1 MEVLN
6 LQVFVSLIL
15 VTGSIV
21 LFAYSARRR
30 DYEHAD
36 RLALFPI
43 ASDDACPIASDDAC
57 PIASDDARPI
67 AVPNAKPEES
77 HDSQR

>member
-1 MEVLN
+1 VEVLN

-15 VTGSIV
+15 VTGSII
-21 LFAYSARRR
+21 LFAYSARKR

-43 ASDDACPIASDDAC
+43 ASDDACPAAASNAV
-57 PIASDDARPI
+57 SN

>member
-15 VTGSIV
+15 VTGSVV

-43 ASDDACPIASDDAC
+43 ASDDACSTASPDALT
-57 PIASDDARPI
+57 PASVDAS
-67 AVPNAKPEES
+67 PEES